1 MKSLL
6 ILAALAVLGRT
17 AAAETKT
24 GLVRPNAEVRI
35 VAPSFVIVTRADA
48 RGVFRVIGLPPG
60 IDYRLEVDG
69 VSGFPWPP
77 APPERVGLTI
87 DRPWMCTLG
96 GSQRDFSAV
105 LAAAAGTDPHAP
117 PKPRVRAHVETHS
130 TAQVTVIPE
139 PGW

>member
-1 MKSLL
+1 MRSLL
-6 ILAALAVLGRT
+6 VLTVLCAT
-17 AAAETKT
+17 AAAETKA

-69 VSGFPWPP
+69 VSGYPWPP
-77 APPERVGLTI
+77 ALPPPVHLTL
-87 DRPWMCTLG
+87 DRPWTCTLG
-96 GSQRDFSAV
+96 GGHRDFGDV

-117 PKPRVRAHVETHS
+117 PKPPVRAHVETHS